1 MLNLTIL
8 LLLAMLMLGGC
19 AQGDVDPLTQK
30 QPPWVNTVALQPDGQ
45 PLRVYS
51 GTVRARHE
59 IPLAFQVGGRIL
71 ARHVDAGQH
80 VTAGQL
86 LFSLD
91 PRDLDQAARAAAAE
105 LAATDA
111 ALATAASE
119 LKRHRQ
125 LVARDF
131 ISLQALERFE
141 LAARDAASRRA
152 AAQAHLAQAR
162 NARAYAELRAAQ
174 AGVLI
179 EVSGEPGQVISPGEA
194 VAMLAQAGER
204 EIEVFL
210 PDGSQPPATGHVH
223 LANGDAVRLALREVA
238 GAADPVSRSWRARYR
253 VMGMEAGFP
262 LGKVVQVALQDEA
275 SETGVLAVPL
285 GALDERS
292 DGARIWR
299 VLEGRAQPVPVE
311 VVALTAEQARI
322 RADLP
327 AGTRIIALGTHLLT
341 PGMPVRAR

>member
-1 MLNLTIL
+1 MLNLTTL

-19 AQGDVDPLTQK
+19 AQSDVDRVTRK
-30 QPPWVNTVALQPDGQ
+30 QPPWVETVVLQPDGQ
-45 PLRVYS
+45 PLHVFS

-71 ARHVDAGQH
+71 ARHVDAGQR

-91 PRDLDQAARAAAAE
+91 PRDFDQAVRAAAAE
-105 LAATDA
+105 LGAVDA
-111 ALATAASE
+111 ALATATSE

-125 LVARDF
+125 LVTRDF
-131 ISLQALERFE
+131 ISPQALERFE
-141 LAARDAASRRA
+141 LAERDAASRRA
-152 AAQAHLAQAR
+152 AAQANLAQVR
-162 NARAYAELRAAQ
+162 NARAYAELQVAQ

-179 EVSGEPGQVISPGEA
+179 EVSGEPGQVVSPGEA
-194 VAMLAQAGER
+194 VATLAQAGER

-210 PDGSQPPATGHVH
+210 PDGSQPPATGHVR
-223 LANGDAVRLALREVA
+223 LANGDDVRLALREVA

-253 VMGMEAGFP
+253 VMGAEASFP
-262 LGKVVQVALQDEA
+262 LGKVVQVALQGEA
-275 SETGVLAVPL
+275 SETGTLAVPL
-285 GALDERS
+285 AALDERS
-292 DGARIWR
+292 DGAYIWQVQAGR
-299 VLEGRAQPVPVE
+299 VQPVPVE

-322 RADLP
+322 RVNLP

-341 PGMPVRAR
+341 PGMPVRVR